1 MHCPHDERGT
11 PETRWQKNTALQRGE
26 QVRIWM
32 PETPGPAAAAWHGK
46 VGTFLE
52 VDYDDGSFLVLVDG
66 VSSAVQFEYTAV
78 ARKFEPG
85 ERVRLYYP
93 SCNRVHERSGVF
105 MGSDTSSRP
114 GRLLFQVLLDGDE
127 KMVAVRHDV
136 FLPAAG
142 KLRGCLATQV
152 GPPVV

>member
-1 MHCPHDERGT
+1 MKH
-11 PETRWQKNTALQRGE
+11 NALQRGE

-32 PETPGPAAAAWHGK
+32 PETPGPAAEAWHGK

-52 VDYDDGSFLVLVDG
+52 VDHDDGHFLVLVDG
-66 VSSAVQFEYTAV
+66 VGSAVQFEYTAV

-85 ERVRLYYP
+85 ERVTLYYP
-93 SCNRVHERSGVF
+93 SCNRPGVHESSGVF

-114 GRLLFQVLLDGDE
+114 GSLLFQVLLDGEE

-142 KLRGCLATQV
+142 KLRGRLDRQV